1 MVVRQGHRTETLMR
15 VPRGSSLSCGT
26 MGSWIRMGRRSGSRV
41 RLEVRDQVRGQYKDL
56 LGKAWDE

>member
-1 MVVRQGHRTETLMR
+1 M
-15 VPRGSSLSCGT
+15 SCGT

-41 RLEVRDQVRGQYKDL
+41 KLEVRDQVRGQYKDL